1 MQRSLGASPS
11 PPLERTT
18 LFHDGSGAIEYVL
31 PAFSSATAILT
42 VSAICQKT
50 TDSAV
55 GQPAGPQ
62 WTRCRRG
69 PTAFPSPIARW
80 RNLPRVAASP
90 QLPACLRLRP
100 SGAARPRNQSV
111 RCSTAIGNLPSPI
124 QKTRAW
130 ALRLQPL
137 YIQSFRL
144 LAFHKLGCFWHVK

>member
-31 PAFSSATAILT
+31 PTFSVATAVLT
-42 VSAICQKT
+42 VSAICQKKN
-50 TDSAV
+50 DSAV
-55 GQPAGPQ
+55 GQPADPQ

-69 PTAFPSPIARW
+69 PTAFPGPIARW
-80 RNLPRVAASP
+80 QNLPRDDASP
-90 QLPACLRLRP
+90 QLPASLILRP
-100 SGAARPRNQSV
+100 SSEARPRNQSV
-111 RCSTAIGNLPSPI
+111 PCSTAIGNLPSPI

-137 YIQSFRL
+137 YPEFQ
-144 LAFHKLGCFWHVK
+144 ALGLSQAWVLRA